1 MKVSNEELDEYI
13 KGFNKQYSLKK
24 SINAVICF
32 LIFMCGLTGVLYSI
46 FIFHNNIFNRLRYL
60 TFLGTIYTSIISLIF
75 GIISLNEEKNQ
86 TEVTNRKAYFLR
98 LSSATTEL
106 VIFCVVMV
114 GLSPLVPD
122 NPDITSYPGIM
133 MHLAIPL
140 LTVLSFIFNDPP
152 IGKLKI
158 YEPLNGL
165 AFVFIYAIIM
175 TILFATGELS
185 YKLAPYSFFD
195 FKNTSIGY
203 KLSCTLV
210 IFTFGYLISRFLIFL
225 NSKLSWIW
233 FSHLEQRR

>member
-13 KGFNKQYSLKK
+13 KGFNKRYFLKK

-46 FIFHNNIFNRLRYL
+46 FIFHNNLFNRLKYL

-75 GIISLNEEKNQ
+75 GIISLNEGKNQ

-106 VIFCVVMV
+106 VIFSTVMV

-133 MHLAIPL
+133 MHLVIPL

-152 IGKLKI
+152 VGKLKI

-203 KLSCTLV
+203 KLLCTLV
-210 IFTFGYLISRFLIFL
+210 IFTFGYFISRFLIFL

-233 FSHLEQRR
+233 FSHLK